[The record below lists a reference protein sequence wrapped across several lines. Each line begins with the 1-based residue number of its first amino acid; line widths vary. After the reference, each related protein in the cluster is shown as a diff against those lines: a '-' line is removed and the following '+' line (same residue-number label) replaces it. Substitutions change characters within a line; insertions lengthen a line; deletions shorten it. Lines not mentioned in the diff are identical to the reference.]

1 MCQKYHFWL
10 ISPLTNIQMNK
21 NTFILLLIFTLFSF
35 RGLLAQSGNMLEIQ
49 QAEMLLGAKGFE
61 RLIGDVKMKHQ
72 NSLIYCDSAH
82 FYRAENM
89 AKLFGNVRIIDQKD
103 PITTTS
109 RYAEYDGNTRI
120 AKLRNKVVFKNEST
134 TLYTDFLDYNRLTG
148 IANYFNDGKVVDSTN
163 VLTSKNGEY
172 ETAVE
177 KITFTDKV
185 DLVNPDY
192 TLKTDFLI
200 YRTIP
205 KTAETIAITNII
217 SIDGNKLNAQKG
229 SFYDTE
235 NKIFT
240 FFEGDAENETSRVS
254 AETLYYDEEKKYYE
268 GKVAVSIYN
277 KERDVEIFGE
287 EGKYWEERKYSE
299 VFGNALVR
307 KYFELDTM
315 YMIAD
320 SLISQD
326 HELAEQRHL
335 LAFNKVQFM
344 KADLYGVADSMAYI
358 YSDSTIHLY
367 QDPVL
372 WNNKSQITADSI
384 NFVIANENIET
395 AFLKQK
401 AFVITKDTL
410 NNFNQIKGRR
420 MTGNFLDGKMSKLD
434 VEGNGES
441 LYFDLLNDSTLRG
454 INKLLC
460 ARILMY
466 FRDGE
471 ITKVNHLIKPEGSFT
486 PPHLMKE
493 EQKKLE
499 GFAWREEEKP
509 SMSVINSWRKP
520 KERDPSR
527 FNFFDEP
534 NVFIPPPSDEEIKKS
549 MLQKQKN

>member
-1 MCQKYHFWL
+1 M
-10 ISPLTNIQMNK
+10 IK
-21 NTFILLLIFTLFSF
+21 NTLILLFSLLPFSF
-35 RGLLAQSGNMLEIQ
+35 QGLLAQSGNMLEIQ
-49 QAEMLLGAKGFE
+49 QADVLLGARGFE
-61 RLIGDVKMKHQ
+61 RLLGEVQMKHQ

-89 AKLFGNVRIIDQKD
+89 AKLFGNVRIVDQKD

-109 RYAEYDGNTRI
+109 RYAEYDGNTRV
-120 AKLRNKVVFKNEST
+120 AKLRNKVVFKNENT
-134 TLYTDFLDYNRLTG
+134 TLYTDFLDYNRETG
-148 IANYFNDGKVVDSTN
+148 IANYFNNGKVVDSTN
-163 VLTSKNGEY
+163 VLTSENGEY
-172 ETAVE
+172 QTALE
-177 KITFTDKV
+177 KITFTQKV

-200 YRTIP
+200 YRTLP

-217 SIDGNKLNAQKG
+217 SKEGNKLNAQKG

-254 AETLYYDEEKKYYE
+254 AETLYYDEAKKYYE
-268 GKVAVSIYN
+268 GKVNVSVYN
-277 KERDVEIFGE
+277 KEREVEIFGE

-307 KYFELDTM
+307 KYFESDTL
-315 YMIAD
+315 YIIAD
-320 SLISQD
+320 TLIAQD
-326 HELAEQRHL
+326 DELAQQRYL
-335 LAFNKVQFM
+335 LAFHKVQLM
-344 KADLYGVADSMAYI
+344 KIDLSGVADSMAYI
-358 YSDSTIHLY
+358 YADSTIHLY
-367 QDPVL
+367 RDPVL

-420 MTGNFLDGKMSKLD
+420 MMGNFLDGKMSKLD

-454 INKLLC
+454 VNKLLC

-466 FRDGE
+466 FTDGK
-471 ITKVNHLIKPEGSFT
+471 ISKINHLIKPEGAFT
-486 PPHLMKE
+486 PPHLMKKE
-493 EQKKLE
+493 ETKLE
-499 GFAWREEEKP
+499 GFVWREEEKP
-509 SMSVINSWRKP
+509 SMEIIHAWRKP
-520 KERDPSR
+520 KERDPIR
-527 FNFFDEP
+527 FDFFNEP
-534 NVFIPPPSDEEIKKS
+534 DVVIPDPSDIEI
-549 MLQKQKN
+549 QNIIYEKQKN

>member
-1 MCQKYHFWL
+1 M
-10 ISPLTNIQMNK
+10 IK
-21 NTFILLLIFTLFSF
+21 NTLILLFILLSYSPQGLF
-35 RGLLAQSGNMLEIQ
+35 AQAGNMLEIQ
-49 QAEMLLGAKGFE
+49 QAEVLLGARGFE

-103 PITTTS
+103 PVTTTS
-109 RYAEYDGNTRI
+109 RYAEYDGNTRV

-134 TLYTDFLDYNRLTG
+134 TLYTDFLDYNRATG

-163 VLTSKNGEY
+163 VLTSENGEY
-172 ETAVE
+172 ETALE

-205 KTAETIAITNII
+205 KTAETVSITNII
-217 SIDGNKLNAQKG
+217 SKDGNKLNAQKG

-240 FFEGDAENETSRVS
+240 FYEGDAESETSRVS
-254 AETLYYDEEKKYYE
+254 AETLYYDEGKNYYE
-268 GKVAVSIYN
+268 GKVNVSVYN
-277 KERDVEIFGE
+277 KEREVEIFGE

-299 VFGNALVR
+299 VYGNALVR
-307 KYFELDTM
+307 KYFESDTL

-320 SLISQD
+320 TLISQD

-335 LAFNKVQFM
+335 LAFNKVQLM

-358 YSDSTIHLY
+358 YADSTIHLY

-384 NFVIANENIET
+384 HFVIANENIET

-454 INKLLC
+454 VNKLLC

-466 FRDGE
+466 FTDGN
-471 ITKVNHLIKPEGSFT
+471 ISKINHLIKPEGSFT
-486 PPHLMKE
+486 PPHIMKE
-493 EQKKLE
+493 ELKKLE
-499 GFAWREEEKP
+499 GFVWREEEKP
-509 SMSVINSWRKP
+509 TMEIINAWRKP
-520 KERDPSR
+520 KERDPDR
-527 FNFFDEP
+527 FDFFNEP
-534 NVFIPPPSDEEIKKS
+534 NVVIPAPTDEEIQKA
-549 MLQKQKN
+549 LLEKQKK